1 MCARDGSVAQ
11 NIMNWQAVMSL
22 EEFRLLQKL
31 PVTWL
36 WQAGREKKKN
46 LDRKKKYLLE
56 NKWIS
61 RTSKLQVAKFHYPLF
76 SRGIA
81 EEIYTCWKHPPSLQ
95 HISKSQLTCN
105 TGKDAPGSKSVSR
118 SALLHDIG
126 TPQVALGSQL
136 CTPTFWTPCIAQ
148 QTCHLSLHQA
158 ASLGFATVGLTHCFF
173 PADCGY
179 WE

>member
-1 MCARDGSVAQ
+1 MCSWWLCGTKYYELTSCNVAWGVSLTAKAARNLTVA
-11 NIMNWQAVMSL
+11 SG
-22 EEFRLLQKL
+22 K
-31 PVTWL
+31 
-36 WQAGREKKKN
+36 GKKKN